1 MLYISEDFDCTIAEG
16 SLSISIWIMI
26 SVVGNAMLFGIVQNS
41 RLQGDP
47 LKQRIT
53 DQVSKWHYLI
63 IRNGIL
69 RGLFIVDH
77 LSWSPDYISEF
88 YSSYY
93 SAVGIYQAI
102 RLEFQ
107 NKHFWRCCETFLYWL
122 SSHASARIFHFEV
135 PYWICLEKGSHDWSW
150 IYCSVVK
157 HHEHYYG
164 NHFYLCWGIPFHWS
178 WYLRSWQDSWQKSVR
193 QTYGNL

>member
-122 SSHASARIFHFEV
+122 SSHVFAHFLQNILDCRVSAVKTSSTWLSPLFLLLFSFTSPTLDVR
-135 PYWICLEKGSHDWSW
+135 P
-150 IYCSVVK
+150 SVA
-157 HHEHYYG
+157 
-164 NHFYLCWGIPFHWS
+164 
-178 WYLRSWQDSWQKSVR
+178 QMTQKS
-193 QTYGNL
+193 GKIASHIK